1 MYSSRSIVALFGI
14 TTLAAALPAAYSVE
28 RLNHWAVLDPAAA
41 APTKPAE
48 ESPLPLVLR
57 IDKTA
62 LTRYSDSDV
71 DRTGKVDKMVL
82 GTHCV
87 GESRTTGTI
96 RAELLPDSQEA
107 AFDIYFRG
115 RTVSNTKGVQEPGVV
130 WSRTF
135 TDFVSKRRI
144 IFDPR
149 KGFIVVGENETTGET
164 KLVYYRFGATRRFG
178 HRLIA
183 RIAER
188 KSYQIFEPARRI
200 ADRDNKKEVA
210 ETFSKEVEQQV
221 KAANEGLDLVRYVNG
236 FLGDQKTLQLHAKST
251 REFIYVGIGPEGEK
265 YAPMAELP
273 ANRGNPAPMEIWVHA
288 SILSE
293 PVAAV
298 LKLISPDMPIPLL
311 AQTKILSAL
320 ALPLSGSQSA
330 MEVDF
335 HDGWLVLGLS
345 DDGDKAPPALAAGAK
360 RQGSSEENDQGA
372 VAQQSR

>member
-1 MYSSRSIVALFGI
+1 MRSTRSIVALFGI
-14 TTLAAALPAAYSVE
+14 TSLAAALPAAYSAE
-28 RLNHWAVLDPAAA
+28 RLNNWAVLDPAAA

-48 ESPLPLVLR
+48 DSPFPLVLR

-87 GESRTTGTI
+87 GDSRTTGTI
-96 RAELLPDSQEA
+96 RAELLPDSREA

-130 WSRTF
+130 WSRTI

-149 KGFIVVGENETTGET
+149 KGFVVVGENETTGDT
-164 KLVYYRFGATRRFG
+164 KLVYDRFGSTRNFG
-178 HRLIA
+178 HRLIT
-183 RIAER
+183 RITEK
-188 KSYQIFEPARRI
+188 KSYQIFEPARLI
-200 ADRDNKKEVA
+200 ADRDNKQEVA

-251 REFIYVGIGPEGEK
+251 KDFIYVGIGPEGEK
-265 YAPMAELP
+265 YSPMAEMP
-273 ANRGNPAPMEIWVHA
+273 ASRGKPAPMEIWVHA

-298 LKLISPDMPIPLL
+298 LKFITPDMPIPLL
-311 AQTKILSAL
+311 AQTKIISAL
-320 ALPLSGSQSA
+320 ALPISGSQSA

-335 HDGWLVLGLS
+335 HDGWLVLGLP
-345 DDGDKAPPALAAGAK
+345 DDGAKAPPAVAEGAK
-360 RQGSSEENDQGA
+360 QQGSTEANDKGD